1 MAPKVQVPCDFGRE
15 YINVPEHCNLTLKLQ
30 NGEDYLVNSV
40 LMSYNSP
47 EIKRLTTELHQ
58 TSLAMDDFDEKAVY
72 CFVDAL
78 YSGEI
83 MMLDKDMFTDVFKMG
98 QVFEVSWLL
107 NRLSDYFEN
116 LVIRRDT
123 VNSSSNHAVYRNV
136 KSLYD
141 MAITILSQ
149 GSKKQPMFMDIF
161 INSLTEKGDKSEFV
175 TRLISEID
183 LNNLSKSRVEQIL
196 QMVGDESVIL
206 VEGLLKSFRN
216 HPYNRPLSEELKFL
230 LKSNLTGC
238 YQKRRESFNELFDVL
253 DGIESLTKDD
263 LRFLNRINRQC
274 MNEISDNIGFDSL
287 SCTENVVQ
295 TVNTKYENKGRE
307 ISGESSSSSKGTS
320 RGTLQGSQQHMSLQ
334 RLMQQQTNSGKEG
347 GEISGESSSFFTRTS
362 RGISQSAQQHM
373 PLQDWMQQQTY
384 EAKGGNISG
393 QSPSFYN
400 TGTFRGTSQG
410 AQQHTIM
417 MSVQEQMQLQQQ
429 LQLVNKKSEAKW
441 GEISGPSP
449 TFSTSTSQDV
459 QKQMSLQD
467 LMPEQMQQPHVLKK
481 TRGRRNKL
489 NEDAHLNPFNQNIL
503 QSRRNETQIQMV
515 NQQQQHEQEHYWKM
529 GTTGQFF
536 P

>member
-78 YSGEI
+78 YTGEI
-83 MMLDKDMFTDVFKMG
+83 EIINTDVFTDVFKMG
-98 QVFEVSWLL
+98 QVFEVAWLL
-107 NRLSDYFEN
+107 SRLSGYFEN
-116 LVIRRDT
+116 LVKCRDT
-123 VNSSSNHAVYRNV
+123 VSSSSNDAVYRNV
-136 KSLYD
+136 RSLFE

-149 GSKKQPMFMDIF
+149 GSKKQPMFVDIF
-161 INSLTEKGDKSEFV
+161 INSLFEKGDKSEFV
-175 TRLISEID
+175 TRLISETD
-183 LNNLSKSRVEQIL
+183 MNKLSKSKVTQIL

-238 YQKRRESFNELFDVL
+238 YQKRRELFNELFDVL

-274 MNEISDNIGFDSL
+274 MNEISDKIGCDSL

-295 TVNTKYENKGRE
+295 TVNMKYENKGRN

-320 RGTLQGSQQHMSLQ
+320 RGTLQDALQHMAKPLQ
-334 RLMQQQTNSGKEG
+334 QLMQQQTYSGDRG
-347 GEISGESSSFFTRTS
+347 SEISGESSSFFTTTS
-362 RGISQSAQQHM
+362 RGISQGAQQHM
-373 PLQDWMQQQTY
+373 PFQDLMQQQTY
-384 EAKGGNISG
+384 EAIGGNISG
-393 QSPSFYN
+393 QSPSFH
-400 TGTFRGTSQG
+400 TGTFRETSQG
-410 AQQHTIM
+410 AQQRL

-429 LQLVNKKSEAKW
+429 TVNMKSEAK
-441 GEISGPSP
+441 GGKISGQSPSY
-449 TFSTSTSQDV
+449 STSTSRGTSQGV
-459 QKQMSLQD
+459 QKQMSLRERMQHMSLQEQD
-467 LMPEQMQQPHVLKK
+467 QMQQLHVLKK
-481 TRGRRNKL
+481 
-489 NEDAHLNPFNQNIL
+489 
-503 QSRRNETQIQMV
+503 
-515 NQQQQHEQEHYWKM
+515 KM
-529 GTTGQFF
+529 DRSSNWLGIN
-536 P
+536 